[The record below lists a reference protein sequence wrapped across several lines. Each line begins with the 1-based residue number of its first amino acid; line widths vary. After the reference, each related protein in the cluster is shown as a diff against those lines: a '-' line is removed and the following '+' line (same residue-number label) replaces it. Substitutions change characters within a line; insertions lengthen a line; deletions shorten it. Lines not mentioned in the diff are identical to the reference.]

1 MEPNTQLAESPI
13 HPAASSG
20 ESLIAGPG
28 ERIIRQEFYPPYA
41 NPPISNYRKFW
52 ATSPALFWT
61 VFGVQ
66 PGNGHTISQL
76 GTNHPPASMQK
87 AFQEVGFGYTFKA
100 ALTTDYWF
108 EVDID
113 TGPGAPN
120 PSVNTVELQLLGS
133 DASKVVIPLTTR
145 YFRTTAT
152 LAAHLNAGVQYTLL
166 FKSKITLQVWAG
178 ENRYSEILARFPRL
192 VVNYIRP
199 WRIDPLL
206 PAAAESVQDDSID
219 LGLALELLKAGEEN
233 SEVLFQPVSYK
244 EIAQAGLQGFGSF
257 NDNGK

>member
-1 MEPNTQLAESPI
+1 MELNTQRAESPI
-13 HPAASSG
+13 HPAAVSD
-20 ESLIAGPG
+20 ESVITGPG
-28 ERIIRQEFYPPYA
+28 ERVIRQEFYPPYA

-76 GTNHPPASMQK
+76 GTNHPPTSIQK

-100 ALTTDYWF
+100 AFTTDYWL

-113 TGPGAPN
+113 AGPGAPN
-120 PSVNTVELQLLGS
+120 PSVNTIELELLGS

-145 YFRTTAT
+145 YFKSTAT
-152 LAAHLNAGVQYTLL
+152 IAARLSFNTQYTLL
-166 FKSKITLQVWAG
+166 FKSKITLPVWAG

-199 WRIDPLL
+199 RRPE
-206 PAAAESVQDDSID
+206 PEAAAESAQDDSID

-244 EIAQAGLQGFGSF
+244 EIAQAGLQGFGGF
-257 NDNGK
+257 NDGGK

>member
-1 MEPNTQLAESPI
+1 MEPNTQRAESPI
-13 HPAASSG
+13 HLAAVSG
-20 ESLIAGPG
+20 ESVITGPG
-28 ERIIRQEFYPPYA
+28 RVIRQEFYPPYA

-76 GTNHPPASMQK
+76 GTNNPPASMQK
-87 AFQEVGFGYTFKA
+87 AFQEVGFGYTFRTLFA
-100 ALTTDYWF
+100 TDYWF

-120 PSVNTVELQLLGS
+120 PSVNTVELELLGS
-133 DASKVVIPLTTR
+133 DTPKVVIPLTTR
-145 YFRTTAT
+145 YFKTTAT
-152 LAAHLNAGVQYTLL
+152 LAARLNANTQYTLL
-166 FKSKITLQVWAG
+166 FKSKITLPVWAG

-192 VVNYIRP
+192 VVNYTRP
-199 WRIDPLL
+199 WGIEPLATAMAE
-206 PAAAESVQDDSID
+206 PAQDDSID
-219 LGLALELLKAGEEN
+219 LGLTLELLKAGEEN
-233 SEVLFQPVSYK
+233 SEVLFQPMSIK
-244 EIAQAGLQGFGSF
+244 EIAQAGSQGFGGF